1 MPAAARWRRPCSNG
15 TPAVASACSRPG
27 RPRRARSTRRSAT
40 RWPSSASTWRP
51 SGRNR
56 WRMRRFGR
64 PTSWSRWAAATPARS
79 SPARATR
86 TGSCPIRAVG
96 TWTRSG
102 RSATRSMAGFGT
114 WRPSSRGRLSRR
126 TIRVAFAAMGRLFGT
141 DGVRGVFG
149 RDLTTDLARSLG
161 RAAVAVLARDRHHV
175 PAFVIGRDTR
185 ASGPVLEGALV
196 EGIVSA
202 GGDAIR
208 AGVVPTPAVAFLTIE
223 LGADSGV
230 VISASH
236 NPPGDNGIKFFGYRG
251 FKLSDRLEDAIEAE
265 MAVDGSNGP
274 AGRERPMPSDAPSYL
289 DHVVAAAQARLDG
302 MRVVVDCANG
312 AASAFAPAAFERLGA
327 EVIAMSADADGSRI
341 NVDCGALYPEVVAEA
356 VAADDADAGVAF
368 DGDADRALFGDA
380 QGEVVDGDQVLA
392 ACAVAMQ
399 EEGTLTNGTV
409 VATVMSNLGFHRAMR
424 EHGIHVISAP
434 VGDRYVLEQMLE
446 HEVAL
451 GGEQS
456 GHVIFRDRS
465 TTGDGLITAVRFL
478 SLAARRGVGVRDLA
492 SVMRR
497 FPQVLVNVEVAHK
510 EGLDHAGAF
519 WQAVRERESRL
530 DGSGRVLVRASG
542 TEPIVRVMVEAE
554 TEEIA
559 REHADAI
566 AGEVAEALG

>member
-1 MPAAARWRRPCSNG
+1 
-15 TPAVASACSRPG
+15 
-27 RPRRARSTRRSAT
+27 
-40 RWPSSASTWRP
+40 
-51 SGRNR
+51 
-56 WRMRRFGR
+56 
-64 PTSWSRWAAATPARS
+64 
-79 SPARATR
+79 
-86 TGSCPIRAVG
+86 
-96 TWTRSG
+96 
-102 RSATRSMAGFGT
+102 
-114 WRPSSRGRLSRR
+114 
-126 TIRVAFAAMGRLFGT
+126 MGRLFGT

-161 RAAVAVLARDRHHV
+161 RAAVAVLARDRHHA

-185 ASGPVLEGALV
+185 LSGPVLEDALV

-223 LGADSGV
+223 LGVDSGV

-236 NPPGDNGIKFFGYRG
+236 NPPGDNGIKFFGFRG
-251 FKLSDRLEDAIEAE
+251 FKLSDGLEDEIEAE
-265 MAVDGSNGP
+265 IAGGGTANGVT
-274 AGRERPMPSDAPSYL
+274 GRERPIPVDASRYL
-289 DHVVAAAQARLDG
+289 DHVAEAAEARLDG
-302 MRVVVDCANG
+302 MRVVVDCGNG
-312 AASAFAPAAFERLGA
+312 AASAFAPAALERLGA
-327 EVIAMSADADGSRI
+327 EVVALNAEGDGSRI
-341 NVDCGALYPEVVAEA
+341 NVGSGALYPEVVAEA
-356 VAADDADAGVAF
+356 VAAQGADAGVAF

-380 QGEVVDGDQVLA
+380 GGRVIDGDQVLA
-392 ACAVAMQ
+392 ACALSMQ
-399 EEGTLTNGTV
+399 EDGTLTGETV

-424 EHGIHVISAP
+424 ERGIRVISAP

-478 SLAARRGVGVRDLA
+478 SLAARRGIPVREVA
-492 SVMRR
+492 AVMQR

-510 EGLDHAGAF
+510 ERLDQAGEI

-530 DGSGRVLVRASG
+530 NGSGRVLVRASG

-559 REHADAI
+559 REHADA
-566 AGEVAEALG
+566 VAQHVASALA